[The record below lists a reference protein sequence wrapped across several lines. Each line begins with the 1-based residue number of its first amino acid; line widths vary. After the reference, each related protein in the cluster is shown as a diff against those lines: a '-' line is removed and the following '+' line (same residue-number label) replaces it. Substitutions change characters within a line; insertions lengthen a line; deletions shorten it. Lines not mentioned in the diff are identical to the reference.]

1 MATHHLL
8 ERRAVVQVHL
18 LERFVDLLENT
29 TELVWLDMCLNHG
42 QDSAELLI
50 LLFEAKFLI
59 HIGNTLLQSCLE
71 GRDLITQLLLL
82 IFGRRWHV

>member
-1 MATHHLL
+1 MILSSGRSSALLGLPLALTALVLMAAHHLL

-29 TELVWLDMCLNHG
+29 IELVWLDMCLNNG

-50 LLFEAKFLI
+50 LLFEA
-59 HIGNTLLQSCLE
+59 
-71 GRDLITQLLLL
+71 
-82 IFGRRWHV
+82 

>member
-1 MATHHLL
+1 MILSRGCSSTLGFSLALTALVLMATHHLL

-29 TELVWLDMCLNHG
+29 IELVWLDMCLNHG

-50 LLFEAKFLI
+50 LLFEA
-59 HIGNTLLQSCLE
+59 
-71 GRDLITQLLLL
+71 
-82 IFGRRWHV
+82 

>member
-18 LERFVDLLENT
+18 LERFVNLLENT
-29 TELVWLDMCLNHG
+29 IELVWLDMCLNHG

-50 LLFEAKFLI
+50 LLFEA
-59 HIGNTLLQSCLE
+59 
-71 GRDLITQLLLL
+71 
-82 IFGRRWHV
+82 